1 MCECSS
7 NKKVVDLP
15 HIKIY
20 LEMADYK
27 IKDKYVGKLSWTTS
41 GSFKIRWNRCSQ
53 EELAY
58 AYEEVGL
65 TKYIEKTT
73 KTSKDDKKTSTTK
86 KSSKKTGNKEK
97 ESDKD

>member
-7 NKKVVDLP
+7 HKKVVDLP

-27 IKDKYVGKLSWTTS
+27 IKDKYVGQLSWTTS
-41 GSFKIRWNRCSQ
+41 GNFRINWCSCSQ

-65 TKYIEKTT
+65 TEYIEKTT
-73 KTSKDDKKTSTTK
+73 KTSKDEEKASTTK
-86 KSSKKTGNKEK
+86 KSSKKTSNKDK

>member
-7 NKKVVDLP
+7 YKKVVDLP

-27 IKDKYVGKLSWTTS
+27 IKDKYVGQISWTTS
-41 GSFKIRWNRCSQ
+41 GSFKINWCSCSQ

-65 TKYIEKTT
+65 TEYIEKTT
-73 KTSKDDKKTSTTK
+73 KTSKDEEKTSTTK
-86 KSSKKTGNKEK
+86 KSSKKASSNEK
-97 ESDKD
+97 ESDKE